1 MIKSIY
7 RLIFLIIFFSILF
20 VSCTETKKVSAGRAY
35 RNLTAYYNTYFNAK
49 EIYKQDLRKIT
60 LANPDHFDRLL
71 AFYKLGDEASAAGL
85 TADMN
90 QVILKSSNLIAK
102 HDRSDWVDDAYLLM
116 GKAYYL
122 KGDYYQSLD
131 NFQYIYNNF
140 TDPAIKEAGL
150 IWATRS
156 YMKLDKP
163 DDAQV
168 SLDLALG
175 GSVKARKM
183 NSDELY
189 TTAARFYL
197 EQRDT
202 LHTEEM
208 MRLASIGASSYSQ
221 ASRYYFIRAQLATMR
236 MHPDEAIANYR
247 KVLKLK
253 PGYDL
258 TFGAKLGLA
267 NIALGSD
274 AIQKGLEKL
283 LDDEKNLDY
292 RDQVYYALGNN
303 FAKEQQFKRALNY
316 YRLSIDYNTGNT
328 NQKGLAYEQMAEI
341 YLNEQKDYKKAGAY
355 YDSTMNFL
363 SRDYSNYAA
372 LQKKQSKLG
381 ELVANFKYVAQEDT
395 LLLLAS
401 LDTSKRLLKVQS
413 IITDQLNRQKAAE
426 QVAIIAYKKQMAASN
441 LRFAAQSAAGSL
453 TGNGLNA
460 MASPQAS
467 FLQTTGGTGQQA
479 MSTYQPSAA
488 NQMQIY
494 AQGASN
500 AGMGS
505 AGSFGVSQSNAYSGS
520 SGSGGG
526 AFGGNS
532 SGAGSFGNMSMG
544 SGAGAGSF
552 GGGAS
557 PVYASSTSNYGGQ
570 QGGGVQGNGMQG
582 GGVQGNG
589 MQSGGN
595 QGGGMQGGGM
605 QGGGM
610 QGGGMQGGG
619 MQGGGQ
625 TPMQVPQ
632 GGAALYGGQS
642 FNTVGSGGQ
651 SGSSMGSGGMPG
663 QGAVTYQQQGA
674 GGMPNPQQ
682 GSMSYGNSQTDM
694 TNSGNGTGAINP
706 STGMSTFVP
715 NTGST
720 NQYGGS
726 NNQSGQNGAY
736 QNQGSAASS
745 NAYGN
750 QNQQSGV
757 YGGYNTGAYGAN
769 PYANTSSGTNA
780 YSSFYFANPQA
791 MSAGFVRFVQVWGNR
806 PLRDNWRRSSRLAS
820 GVEQSASANQPDSA
834 VLVQKNKVVL
844 ETAANDPRQAEKT
857 LMNLVPKNP
866 QEIDS
871 VTANMVV
878 SYASIASIYQFDLN
892 DAQKAISTYEII
904 LHRFP
909 ENKNIPQF
917 CFQLYTL
924 NKQLG
929 NNRNAELYK
938 GRILKEFPQTVFAS
952 YFLHPEELE
961 PKKITDPIL
970 EAYYDST
977 YQAYQ
982 QHDFHEVMLRVKKI
996 PKVSIPDYL
1005 QPQFDYLNTLS
1016 IGYTQPLSV
1025 FEPVLKALA
1034 QNYASIPVGKEATA
1048 LLKVIDS
1055 NRLELSDRRFVL
1067 EGYSRENGFELA
1079 QRALDRKEAEALAEK
1094 ERIAAERKKFFSPD
1108 YNSGY
1113 SLLLVFKNSKVNM
1126 RPVRLGL
1133 SQFAEANFASL
1144 HLNNTV
1150 SLAAGKTAMIV
1161 GNFTGFK
1168 TAMNYYKHLTEVKED
1183 VIPVAA
1189 AGYEF
1194 YIISKGNLDKIKT
1207 EDQLQ
1212 IYREFFDDNYL
1223 PYSTAVHPEWPNT
1236 LSLSTADT
1244 KKTNSVVFPASTFST
1259 NENSPYLL
1267 IIAVNSLK
1275 VNLNPVRL
1283 QISIFNQ
1290 LNFANAKLN
1299 HQTRLL
1305 NNEILI
1311 ISVNTFPD
1319 LATSTNYY
1327 KRFIADK
1334 PGISG
1339 LQASQYQVMLI
1350 SAANYAKLKNTADL
1364 SSYFNFFTTQIKH

>member
-7 RLIFLIIFFSILF
+7 QLIFLIFIFTGLL
-20 VSCTETKKVSAGRAY
+20 VSCNGTKKVSAGRTY

-49 EIYKQDLRKIT
+49 EIYKQDLRKID

-90 QVILKSSNLIAK
+90 QVILKSSNLITK

-140 TDPAIKEAGL
+140 TDPVMKEAGL

-175 GSVKARKM
+175 GSILARKK
-183 NSDELY
+183 NNDELY
-189 TTAARFYL
+189 TTAAKFYL
-197 EQRDT
+197 EQGDT
-202 LHTEEM
+202 ARTEEM
-208 MRLASIGASSYSQ
+208 MRLASIGASSNSQ
-221 ASRYYFIRAQLATMR
+221 ASRYYFIRAQLSAMR
-236 MHPDEAIANYR
+236 MHLQEAVANYR
-247 KVLKLK
+247 KVLRLK

-267 NIALGSD
+267 NIAVGSD
-274 AIQKGLEKL
+274 AIQKGLDNL
-283 LDDEKNLDY
+283 LHDEKNLDY

-303 FAKEQQFKRALNY
+303 FTKEKQFKKALDY
-316 YRLSIDYNTGNT
+316 YRLSLDFNTGNT

-372 LQKKQSKLG
+372 LRKKQSKLG
-381 ELVANFKYVAQEDT
+381 ELVANFNYIAQEDT

-413 IITDQLNRQKAAE
+413 IITDQLNRQKATE
-426 QVAIIAYKKQMAASN
+426 QAAIIAYKKQMAASN
-441 LRFAAQSAAGSL
+441 IRFASQSAAGSL

-460 MASPQAS
+460 IATPQAS

-500 AGMGS
+500 SGMGS
-505 AGSFGVSQSNAYSGS
+505 AGSFGSSQSNAYSGS

-532 SGAGSFGNMSMG
+532 SGSGSFGNMTGG
-544 SGAGAGSF
+544 SGTGSF

-557 PVYASSTSNYGGQ
+557 PIYASSTSGYGGQ
-570 QGGGVQGNGMQG
+570 QGGGMQGGNMQG
-582 GGVQGNG
+582 GGMQG
-589 MQSGGN
+589 S
-595 QGGGMQGGGM
+595 GMQGGGM

-619 MQGGGQ
+619 VQGGGVQ
-625 TPMQVPQ
+625 GGGVQGGGLQVPQ

-651 SGSSMGSGGMPG
+651 SGSSMGAGGMPA
-663 QGAVTYQQQGA
+663 QGAGTYQQQGG
-674 GGMPNPQQ
+674 GGMPNSQQ
-682 GSMSYGNSQTDM
+682 GSGAYGNSQTDM
-694 TNSGNGTGAINP
+694 TNSGNNTSVINP

-715 NTGST
+715 NTGSS
-720 NQYGGS
+720 NQYGSS
-726 NNQSGQNGAY
+726 NNQSGQNGTY
-736 QNQGSAASS
+736 QSLGSAGSS

-750 QNQQSGV
+750 QNQQAGA
-757 YGGYNTGAYGAN
+757 YGAYNTGAYPTN
-769 PYANTSSGTNA
+769 PYASTSSGSNA

-791 MSAGFVRFVQVWGNR
+791 MSVGFVRFVQIWGNR
-806 PLRDNWRRSSRLAS
+806 PLRDNWRRSSRLAAGS
-820 GVEQSASANQPDSA
+820 EQSTGSNQPDSA
-834 VLVQKNKVVL
+834 VLVRKNKVVL
-844 ETAANDPRQAEKT
+844 ETAANDPKQAEKT

-871 VTANMVV
+871 VIANILV

-904 LHRFP
+904 LNRFP

-924 NKQLG
+924 YKQLG
-929 NNRNAELYK
+929 NNRSAELFK
-938 GRILKEFPQTVFAS
+938 GRILKEFPETVFAS
-952 YFLHPEELE
+952 YFLHPEKLE
-961 PKKITDPIL
+961 PSKITDPIL

-982 QHDFHEVMLRVKKI
+982 QHNFHAVMLRVKKI

-1034 QNYASIPVGKEATA
+1034 QNYASLPVGKEATT

-1067 EGYSRENGFELA
+1067 EGYSKENGFELA
-1079 QRALDRKEAEALAEK
+1079 EQALERKEAIALAEK
-1094 ERIAAERKKFFSPD
+1094 ERIAAERRKFFNPD
-1108 YNSGY
+1108 FNMVY
-1113 SLLLVFKNSKVNM
+1113 SLLLVFKSSKVNM

-1144 HLNNTV
+1144 HLSNTV
-1150 SLAAGKTAMIV
+1150 GFAAGNTAIIV
-1161 GNFTGFK
+1161 GSFTGFK
-1168 TAMNYYKHLTEVKED
+1168 TAMNYYKHLTEVRED
-1183 VIPVAA
+1183 VIPIAP

-1207 EDQLQ
+1207 VDQLQ

-1223 PYSTAVHPEWPNT
+1223 PYSTSVHPEWPNT
-1236 LSLSTADT
+1236 LTLSTTDT
-1244 KKTNSVVFPASTFST
+1244 KKTSLVALPISTFT
-1259 NENSPYLL
+1259 INENSPYLL

-1290 LNFANAKLN
+1290 LNFAAARLT

-1305 NNEILI
+1305 NNEMLI

-1319 LATSTNYY
+1319 LATSTKYY

-1350 SAANYAKLKNTADL
+1350 SAANYARLKNTADL
-1364 SSYFNFFTTQIKH
+1364 GSYYNFFITQIKH